1 MKMESG
7 KTRFIELRR
16 SVRWLSK
23 FGLRSQHRKP
33 QTPNLQPP
41 TTQTHTKPNQNN
53 HNARHP
59 PNKHQ
64 QKTSKMPRRRFEE
77 AHGVPTPQEMVRH
90 REQEEARQRSLP
102 PKDLDEESGEFESA
116 QVL

>member
-1 MKMESG
+1 MVVEV
-7 KTRFIELRR
+7 R
-16 SVRWLSK
+16 SPLK
-23 FGLRSQHRKP
+23 Q
-33 QTPNLQPP
+33 QPN
-41 TTQTHTKPNQNN
+41 TTKHHTKTYPT
-53 HNARHP
+53 P
-59 PNKHQ
+59 TPTNKHQ

-116 QVL
+116 HVLLAGFP